1 MITAINIELAMR
13 PSAGANGCP
22 AGRGN
27 PLRPTGKVNRLIDLE
42 MINSERQHRRRH
54 QGSDP
59 NRIRTLPTRF
69 LRHRSIGAAATSS
82 IQ

>member
-1 MITAINIELAMR
+1 
-13 PSAGANGCP
+13 
-22 AGRGN
+22 
-27 PLRPTGKVNRLIDLE
+27 LIDLE